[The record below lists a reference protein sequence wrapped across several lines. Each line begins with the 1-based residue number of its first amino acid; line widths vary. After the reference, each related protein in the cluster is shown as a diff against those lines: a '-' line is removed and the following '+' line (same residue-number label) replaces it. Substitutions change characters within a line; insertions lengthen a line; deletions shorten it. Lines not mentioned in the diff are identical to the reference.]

1 MRPTRRAAGVLLVA
15 LSLHALPAHGAPAV
29 EAKGSWSMVPMSKD
43 TNGDGFID
51 GDGGVP
57 TRGALSADPA
67 RTYQG
72 ANNFVAQPH
81 ERLIDGIL
89 SWHLDAQGYPVRL
102 NACASTGANYSWR
115 ITQGD
120 QTVLTTP
127 SAPLTKKK
135 CKTTV
140 TLPEGTYTF
149 TLTVRDGRASDTVE
163 LRAQPRNILW
173 VALGDSYA
181 SGEGNPR
188 NVEAF
193 LKTGSIGFRPY
204 WDSDACNRSVHGAPA
219 QAALALENQSAKTSV
234 TLVHAACS
242 GATIDNGVLGPLRS
256 AGQSTSQLEQVR
268 NVIGDRDI
276 DVMTLSIGGN
286 DVGFTDILGACLITE
301 NCPTSRASFGRL
313 RTYPT
318 LQDGV
323 QDQTSELAR
332 GYSQIND
339 CLQGKPCTLANGQ
352 RFAGLRLAE
361 SATVSPTLY
370 PDITR
375 SRSGEP
381 CTYLT
386 LTRYDF
392 TWARDTILTPS
403 APNPYAYTLTSGAT
417 APLSTAAGTLN
428 GSINATS
435 RLQWTPIVG
444 TWGASGE
451 SSIGRGVC
459 AGSDAWVF
467 GVTGLAG
474 FTSGS
479 FHPNVAGLQAA
490 ARQIVAAVSQNLASS
505 RS

>member
-1 MRPTRRAAGVLLVA
+1 MRLSLVAAVIVA
-15 LSLHALPAHGAPAV
+15 LSANAVPALGAPNVDAQ
-29 EAKGSWSMVPMSKD
+29 GSWSMVPMAKD

-57 TRGALSADPA
+57 TSGALSANPA

-89 SWHLDAQGYPVRL
+89 SWHLDDQGYPVRL
-102 NACASTGANYSWR
+102 NACKSQGANYSWR

-120 QTVLTTP
+120 QVILTTP
-127 SAPLTKKK
+127 SRPLTKKK

-140 TLPEGTYTF
+140 TIPEGTYSF
-149 TLTVRDGRASDTVE
+149 ALTVKDGRGTDTQEFAAS
-163 LRAQPRNILW
+163 PRNILW

-188 NVEAF
+188 NVDAF

-204 WDSDACNRSVHGAPA
+204 WDNDACNRSVHGAPA
-219 QAALALENQSAKTSV
+219 QAALALEKKSAKTSV

-256 AGQSTSQLEQVR
+256 AGQATSQLEQVK

-276 DVMTLSIGGN
+276 DVLTLSVGGN
-286 DVGFTDILGACLITE
+286 DVGFTDILAACGTTE
-301 NCPTSRASFGRL
+301 NCATSRASFGRL
-313 RTYPT
+313 RPYPT
-318 LQDGV
+318 LQEGV
-323 QDQTSELAR
+323 QDQTAELSR
-332 GYSQIND
+332 GYDAIND
-339 CLQGKPCTLANGQ
+339 CLQGRPCTLANGQ
-352 RFAGLRLAE
+352 RFSGLRLAD
-361 SATVSPTLY
+361 STTVSPTLY

-381 CTYLT
+381 CSYLT
-386 LTRYDF
+386 LSRSDF
-392 TWARDTILTPS
+392 AWARDTILTPS
-403 APNPYAYTLTSGAT
+403 APNPYAYTLTTGAT

-428 GSINATS
+428 GAINATT

-451 SSIGRGVC
+451 SAIGRGVC

-467 GVTGLAG
+467 GLTGIAG

-479 FHPNVAGLQAA
+479 FHPNVAGLQSA
-490 ARQIVAAVSQNLASS
+490 ARQIVAAVSQNLAAA
-505 RS
+505 RP